1 MDETPIKREPG
12 LMSLLSSRAAQALVP
27 DGAAATG
34 GVTGYRLR
42 GIQGRLIRSLGHDIV
57 RGVHPPG
64 ALLPREVEL
73 MAAHG
78 ASRTSVREAVKVLSG
93 KGLVETR
100 QKVGTRVRERDH
112 WNIFDAD
119 VLDWHM
125 IDEVDHDILRDL
137 IEMRQLV
144 EPAAARFAAARAS
157 LDDLGRIA
165 EAVEAMR
172 GALGDMAAYAKAD
185 VGFHMAVLA
194 ASHNALLR
202 RFAHIVANFLQVS
215 FRIQQEALDGPDARL
230 EDDLALHLSIA
241 DAINRGDP
249 AAAEEAMMRAILD
262 GKAHLQRARKR
273 TREARRGLA

>member
-1 MDETPIKREPG
+1 MEGTSAKPHLGAPSPPAARRVKAPH
-12 LMSLLSSRAAQALVP
+12 RAPA
-27 DGAAATG
+27 GT
-34 GVTGYRLR
+34 TGYRLR
-42 GIQGRLIRSLGHDIV
+42 GIQGRLIRTLGHAIV
-57 RGVHPPG
+57 RGVHAPG
-64 ALLPREVEL
+64 SLLPRETEL

-78 ASRTSVREAVKVLSG
+78 ASRTSVREAIKVLSA

-125 IDEVDHDILRDL
+125 LEEVDHDILRDL

-165 EAVEAMR
+165 DACEAMR
-172 GALGDMAAYAKAD
+172 GALGDMAAYAEAD

-215 FRIQQEALDGPDARL
+215 FRIQQETLEAPDERL
-230 EDDLALHLSIA
+230 EDDLALHLAIA
-241 DAINRGDP
+241 DAINRGDA

-273 TREARRGLA
+273 VREARRHRP

>member
-1 MDETPIKREPG
+1 MEEKPIERGPG
-12 LMSLLSSRAAQALVP
+12 TMSLLSPQTAQAVDP
-27 DGAAATG
+27 DEAASTG
-34 GVTGYRLR
+34 SVTGYRLR
-42 GIQGRLIRSLGHDIV
+42 GIQGRLIRALGHAIV
-57 RGVHPPG
+57 RGAHPPG
-64 ALLPREVEL
+64 ALLPREIEL
-73 MAAHG
+73 MAEHG
-78 ASRTSVREAVKVLSG
+78 ASRTSVREAIKVLSG

-144 EPAAARFAAARAS
+144 EPAAARFAAGRAT

-165 EAVEAMR
+165 DSVGAMR

-215 FRIQQEALDGPDARL
+215 FRIQQEALDWPDERL
-230 EDDLALHLSIA
+230 EDDLALHVSIA

-249 AAAEEAMMRAILD
+249 TAAEEAMMRAILD

-273 TREARRGLA
+273 ARKARPGLA

>member
-1 MDETPIKREPG
+1 MEEPPIKRDLG
-12 LMSLLSSRAAQALVP
+12 ATSSVSPSGVLVP
-27 DGAAATG
+27 LPDPAASSG

-57 RGVHPPG
+57 RGVHAPG
-64 ALLPREVEL
+64 TLLPREVEL

-78 ASRTSVREAVKVLSG
+78 ASRTSVREAIKVLSG

-157 LDDLGRIA
+157 LDDLGRIG
-165 EAVEAMR
+165 EACEAMK

-194 ASHNALLR
+194 ASHNTLLR

-215 FRIQQEALDGPDARL
+215 FRIQQEALDAPDERL

-241 DAINRGDP
+241 DAINRGDA

>member
-1 MDETPIKREPG
+1 MAGTPAKPQLGAPSPLAAR
-12 LMSLLSSRAAQALVP
+12 RAKGSHR
-27 DGAAATG
+27 DAAASS
-34 GVTGYRLR
+34 VSATGYRMR
-42 GIQGRLIRSLGHDIV
+42 GIQGRLIRALGHDIV
-57 RGVHPPG
+57 RGVHAPG
-64 ALLPREVEL
+64 TLLPREVEL

-78 ASRTSVREAVKVLSG
+78 ASRTSVREAIKVLSA

-100 QKVGTRVRERDH
+100 QKVGTRVRERDQ

-125 IDEVDHDILRDL
+125 LEEVDHDILRDL

-144 EPAAARFAAARAS
+144 EPAAARFAAARAT

-165 EAVEAMR
+165 EACEAMR

-215 FRIQQEALDGPDARL
+215 FRIQQETLEAPDERL
-230 EDDLALHLSIA
+230 EDDLVLHLAIA
-241 DAINRGDP
+241 DAIDRGDA

-273 TREARRGLA
+273 FREARR